1 MQRSLLISLG
11 VVVAAMCGMVGYLA
25 LYEDETSAKAP
36 SEAIAA
42 AATVTTPKAA
52 DVIGIATANAATSP
66 LTPLSPEGQRNRQA
80 QLAVWQ
86 SRYERAEQTYAHYRD
101 ATRYPHESRPLLE
114 HPDQVHPFATIN
126 EDTKLR
132 GSNGEPVK
140 GVKLRTTQERV
151 FASAADTVKLTVQ
164 AVDDQGAALPL
175 AISSASAQ
183 SVAESK
189 VLAQSIRTNISFA
202 DDGQGADS
210 AAGDKTYSTRLSPKE
225 QGFGSYAGTVRVL
238 VQFTANGQ
246 QGVAQFDVVY
256 NPEVPA
262 TWAGVREAVEGGSLN
277 FYFKAQVKQAGRY
290 VASARVDDANGQ
302 AFALLQFNDEVA
314 TGTREF
320 KMQVFGALIHD
331 KQPAFPLRVRDVEGF
346 LLFADRYPDRALMSR
361 QVGLVHTSARY
372 SVANFSAAEWTS
384 EERERYL
391 AEYAHDAEL
400 ARAQIA
406 RLAGH

>member
-1 MQRSLLISLG
+1 M
-11 VVVAAMCGMVGYLA
+11 
-25 LYEDETSAKAP
+25 
-36 SEAIAA
+36 
-42 AATVTTPKAA
+42 
-52 DVIGIATANAATSP
+52 ATANAAAGP
-66 LTPLSPEGQRNRQA
+66 LAPLSPEGQRTRQA

-86 SRYERAEQTYAHYRD
+86 SRYERAEKTYAHYRD

-114 HPDQVHPFATIN
+114 HPDQVHPFASIS

-132 GSNGEPVK
+132 GSGGEPVK
-140 GVKLRTTQERV
+140 GIKLRTTQERV

-175 AISSASAQ
+175 VISSASAQ

-202 DDGQGADS
+202 DNGQGADS
-210 AAGDKTYSTRLSPKE
+210 AAGDSTYSTRLSPST

-246 QGVAQFDVVY
+246 PGVAQFDVVY

-262 TWAGVREAVEGGSLN
+262 TWTGVREAVEGGSLN
-277 FYFKAQVKQAGRY
+277 FYFKVKVNQAGRY
-290 VASARVDDANGQ
+290 VASARLDDANGTP
-302 AFALLQFNDEVA
+302 FALLQFNDEVTIGA
-314 TGTREF
+314 REF

-331 KQPAFPLRVRDVEGF
+331 KKPVFPLRVRDAEGF
-346 LLFADRYPDRALMSR
+346 LLFADRFPDRALMSR
-361 QVGLVHTSARY
+361 QAGVVHTSARY
-372 SVANFSAAEWTS
+372 RVDNFSAAEWTS

-391 AEYAHDAEL
+391 AEYTRDAEL

-406 RLAGH
+406 RLAGR

>member
-1 MQRSLLISLG
+1 MQRSVLISIG
-11 VVVAAMCGMVGYLA
+11 VAIVAICGVGGYLA
-25 LYEDETSAKAP
+25 SSDEASSVQAQGETVAAPVPVTAP
-36 SEAIAA
+36 SALDAMGVAA
-42 AATVTTPKAA
+42 AH
-52 DVIGIATANAATSP
+52 AATGP
-66 LTPLSPEGQRNRQA
+66 LVPLSPEGQRNRQT

-86 SRYERAEQTYAHYRD
+86 SRYERAEQTYALYRD

-114 HPDQVHPFATIN
+114 HPDQVHPFATIS

-132 GSNGEPVK
+132 GPGGEPVK

-151 FASAADTVKLTVQ
+151 FASAADTIKLTIQ

-175 AISSASAQ
+175 TISSFSAQ

-210 AAGDKTYSTRLSPKE
+210 AAGDNTYSTRLLPST

-238 VQFTANGQ
+238 VQFTANSQ

-262 TWAGVREAVEGGSLN
+262 TWTGVREAVESGSLN
-277 FYFKAQVKQAGRY
+277 FYFKVKVNQAGRY
-290 VASARVDDANGQ
+290 VASARVDDANG
-302 AFALLQFNDEVA
+302 APFALLQFNDEVA
-314 TGTREF
+314 TGAREF
-320 KMQVFGALIHD
+320 KMHVFGDLIHD
-331 KQPAFPLRVRDVEGF
+331 KQPVFPLRVRDVEGF

-361 QVGLVHTSARY
+361 QVGVVHTSARY
-372 SVANFSAAEWTS
+372 SVDSFSAAEWTS

-391 AEYAHDAEL
+391 AEYARDAEL
-400 ARAQIA
+400 ARAQIQ
-406 RLAGH
+406 RLSGR